1 MSVVCRL
8 NGRDDADDLAH
19 NHGRER
25 RVRGWRDPRLP
36 TAARRRP
43 RGRGHGAAVHTELTF
58 EAVGDSTRYSVRVI
72 HARRA
77 GALTHDEM
85 RFSAGWS
92 TALDQLVARMTAASG
107 E

>member
-1 MSVVCRL
+1 MSGVSGGGGIPGYRPL
-8 NGRDDADDLAH
+8 PAADPEA
-19 NHGRER
+19 G
-25 RVRGWRDPRLP
+25 
-36 TAARRRP
+36 
-43 RGRGHGAAVHTELTF
+43 GAELRFTPSLTF